1 MNISAPFIRRPVA
14 TILLTVGVALCGG
27 VAFIMLP
34 VAPLPRVDVPAI
46 FVSAQLPGASPEV
59 MASTV
64 ATPLERH
71 LGAIADVDDMTSSS
85 SVGSA
90 NIQLTFGVDRDID
103 GAARDVQAAIVAA
116 HADLPS
122 ALTHNPSY
130 KKINSALFPVM
141 AIAMTSDV
149 LTQGQIYDAADAVI
163 SQRLSQIQG
172 VGGVN
177 VNGSALPAVRVEIN
191 PQALSKYGIGLQDV
205 RAAISNANANAPKGA
220 IESTDSHYQI
230 YTNDNARDAAPY
242 RNLIIANRNG
252 AVVRLGDVAQVLD
265 MDEGA
270 TENVRTYGLYNGKP
284 AVFVTIYQQPGA
296 NVIEMIDAVKAELPS
311 LKNSIDPKI
320 DLVVTFD
327 RSVTIRASLR
337 QVEETLLLAV
347 AMVILVVY
355 VFLNSYRAALIPAL
369 VVPVSLI
376 GTFGAMYLLDYT
388 LDNFSLMA
396 LTIATGF
403 VVDDAI
409 VVMENTTRHIEA
421 GMGRLA
427 AAMLGAREV
436 GFTVLSMSLSLIAVF
451 IPFMFAGGIVGKI
464 FREFTVTLSVSIL
477 ISLVISLTTTPMM
490 CSLLLE
496 RESERRPS
504 RFARAF
510 EREFER
516 LRRGYER
523 TLDWALRHPRTMML
537 MLLATIG
544 FNVYLYIVIPKGFFP
559 QQDTGQLQG
568 GIRGDASSSFQLMKR
583 KLQEVAKIVEDD
595 PAVST
600 VTGSVGGGGF
610 GPPSGGPS
618 ANLTIAL
625 KPLAER
631 RIPADQIIAR
641 LRPKLARVQGVS
653 TFLQAVQDIGGGGG
667 RSANS
672 QYQYTLLGDD
682 LLELRTWS
690 QKLRA
695 ALQDLPELTDV
706 DTDLQ
711 PGGLEADLIVDRDT
725 ASRLGLTE
733 IQIDNALGDA
743 FAQAQVSTIYNPFSP
758 QQYHVVMEVAPEFWQ
773 NPDVLNELYI
783 STAGGAVSGTQS
795 TQAVAGTTTIGT
807 TAATTPGAAAA
818 TAAAIAGDTARNA
831 ALNSLANAGRGNT
844 STGSAVSV
852 STETVVPFSAFSRF
866 TIGTTPVSVNHTGTS
881 VSTAISFNLPD
892 GEALGKALAAID
904 AKMNQIHVP
913 VSIHGGTYGTARL
926 FQQSNS
932 NTPLM
937 LVAALL
943 AIYVVLGVL
952 YESYS
957 QPLTILSTL
966 PSAGVGALLA
976 LLATGTEFSLIAF
989 LGILLLIGIVKKNA
1003 IMMVDFAL
1011 EAERT
1016 LGMDPRAAIAHAC
1029 SLRFR
1034 PIMMTT
1040 CAAIAGALPLAL
1052 AYGDGTE
1059 MRRPLGISI
1068 VGGLLV
1074 SQILTVYTTPV
1085 VYLYVHRYWKHL
1097 KEGKYRMLVAG
1108 SLMLAA
1114 GCAVGPDYQRPPF
1127 QTTETFKEQADWK
1140 PSEPNDALD
1149 RGPWWTLFG
1158 DDDLSQLEAQ
1168 VDISNENV
1176 KSALAAYDQAA
1187 ALVAQARA
1195 GLWPSIAATVG
1206 AQRGA
1211 TATANSRTTVSA
1223 GLSASWTLDI
1233 WGQLRRTVE
1242 SDRASAQASAAALA
1256 AAKLSAQGTLATDY
1270 FELRAQDQLERILED
1285 IVEAE
1290 QRSLKITQSR
1300 YKFGVAAK
1308 ADVVTAQTQL
1318 LNSQAQQINAKI
1330 QRATLEHAIAV
1341 LLGKQPAAFALP
1353 PTSMRSD
1360 VPTVPAGVP
1369 SALLERRP
1377 DVAEAERRMA
1387 ASNAQIGVA
1396 KSAYFPALTLSGSD
1410 DYAHGAF
1417 SGLLNAPNRIWSVGP
1432 QLAETLIDGGLRR
1445 AQVAGARAAYDASVA
1460 NYRQTVLTGFEQ
1472 VEDELVTL
1480 RVLEQQAVVEDA
1492 AVVASKEAERL
1503 TLNQYKAGT
1512 VPYSSVITAQT
1523 TRLSSEESALTV
1535 LSDRLQASVAL
1546 IEALGGGWS
1555 TAKL

>member
-1 MNISAPFIRRPVA
+1 VNLSAQFIRRPVA
-14 TILLTVGVALCGG
+14 TTLLTAGVALCGA
-27 VAFIMLP
+27 VAFMLLP
-34 VAPLPRVDVPAI
+34 VAPLPRIDVPAI

-85 SVGSA
+85 SVGTS

-122 ALTHNPSY
+122 SLTHNPSY
-130 KKINSALFPVM
+130 RKINSALFPVM

-163 SQRLSQIQG
+163 LQRLSQIQG

-191 PQALSKYGIGLQDV
+191 PQALSQYGIGLQDV
-205 RAAISNANANAPKGA
+205 RAAISNANANAPKGS
-220 IESTDSHYQI
+220 IESSGLRYQI
-230 YTNDNARDAAPY
+230 YTNDNARDAEPY
-242 RNLIIANRNG
+242 RNLIIAERNG
-252 AVVRLGDVAQVLD
+252 AAVRLGDVAQVLD
-265 MDEGA
+265 MQSGA
-270 TENVRTYGLYNGKP
+270 TEDIRTYGLYNGRP
-284 AVFVTIYQQPGA
+284 AVFVTVYQQPGA
-296 NVIEMIDAVKAELPS
+296 NVIEMIDAVKAALPEL
-311 LKNSIDPKI
+311 KGSIDPNI

-337 QVEETLLLAV
+337 QVEQTLLLAV

-355 VFLNSYRAALIPAL
+355 IFLNSYRAALIPAL

-376 GTFGAMYLLDYT
+376 GTFGAMYLLDFT

-421 GMGRLA
+421 GMGRMSA
-427 AAMLGAREV
+427 ALLGAREV

-451 IPFMFAGGIVGKI
+451 IPFMFAGGLVGRI

-496 RESERRPS
+496 RARDRTPS
-504 RFARAF
+504 RLARAF
-510 EREFER
+510 DRRFER
-516 LRRGYER
+516 LRGGYVR
-523 TLDWALRHPRTMML
+523 TLDWALHHRRIMMFVL
-537 MLLATIG
+537 FATIG
-544 FNVYLYIVIPKGFFP
+544 LNIYLYIAIPKGFFP

-583 KLQEVAKIVEDD
+583 KLQQVARIIQQD
-595 PAVST
+595 PAVAT
-600 VTGSVGGGGF
+600 VTGSVGAGGF
-610 GPPSGGPS
+610 GPSSGGPR

-625 KPLAER
+625 KPLRQR
-631 RIPADQIIAR
+631 RLSADQVIAR
-641 LRPKLARVQGVS
+641 LRPQLAQVEGVS

-682 LLELRTWS
+682 LTELRAWS

-695 ALQDLPELTDV
+695 AMQDMPELTDV

-733 IQIDNALGDA
+733 VQIDNELGDA
-743 FAQAQVSTIYNPFSP
+743 FAQAQVSNIYNPFSP
-758 QQYHVVMEVAPEFWQ
+758 QQYHVVMEVAPQYWQ
-773 NPDVLNELYI
+773 NPEVLRELYI
-783 STAGGAVSGTQS
+783 STSGAAVSGTES
-795 TQAVAGTTTIGT
+795 TQAVAGTTQLGSASST
-807 TAATTPGAAAA
+807 TASVAAVAEDA
-818 TAAAIAGDTARNA
+818 ARNL

-844 STGSAVSV
+844 STGSAVSIA
-852 STETVVPFSAFSRF
+852 SATVVPLAAFSHF
-866 TIGTTPVSVNHTGTS
+866 ATSTTPVSVNHTGTS
-881 VSTAISFNLPD
+881 VSTSVAFNLPE
-892 GEALGKALAAID
+892 GESIGTALKAIER
-904 AKMNQIHVP
+904 KMSEIHVP
-913 VSIHGGTYGTARL
+913 VTIQGGTYGTARL

-937 LVAALL
+937 LVAALV

-1016 LGMDPRAAIAHAC
+1016 QGMDPMAAIAYAC

-1068 VGGLLV
+1068 VGGLIV
-1074 SQILTVYTTPV
+1074 SQLLTVYTTPV
-1085 VYLYVHRYWKHL
+1085 VYLYVHRYWRRRKRVRHTP
-1097 KEGKYRMLVAG
+1097 
-1108 SLMLAA
+1108 SD
-1114 GCAVGPDYQRPPF
+1114 GP
-1127 QTTETFKEQADWK
+1127 
-1140 PSEPNDALD
+1140 
-1149 RGPWWTLFG
+1149 
-1158 DDDLSQLEAQ
+1158 
-1168 VDISNENV
+1168 
-1176 KSALAAYDQAA
+1176 
-1187 ALVAQARA
+1187 
-1195 GLWPSIAATVG
+1195 
-1206 AQRGA
+1206 
-1211 TATANSRTTVSA
+1211 
-1223 GLSASWTLDI
+1223 
-1233 WGQLRRTVE
+1233 
-1242 SDRASAQASAAALA
+1242 
-1256 AAKLSAQGTLATDY
+1256 
-1270 FELRAQDQLERILED
+1270 
-1285 IVEAE
+1285 
-1290 QRSLKITQSR
+1290 
-1300 YKFGVAAK
+1300 
-1308 ADVVTAQTQL
+1308 
-1318 LNSQAQQINAKI
+1318 
-1330 QRATLEHAIAV
+1330 
-1341 LLGKQPAAFALP
+1341 
-1353 PTSMRSD
+1353 
-1360 VPTVPAGVP
+1360 
-1369 SALLERRP
+1369 
-1377 DVAEAERRMA
+1377 
-1387 ASNAQIGVA
+1387 
-1396 KSAYFPALTLSGSD
+1396 
-1410 DYAHGAF
+1410 
-1417 SGLLNAPNRIWSVGP
+1417 
-1432 QLAETLIDGGLRR
+1432 
-1445 AQVAGARAAYDASVA
+1445 
-1460 NYRQTVLTGFEQ
+1460 
-1472 VEDELVTL
+1472 
-1480 RVLEQQAVVEDA
+1480 
-1492 AVVASKEAERL
+1492 
-1503 TLNQYKAGT
+1503 
-1512 VPYSSVITAQT
+1512 
-1523 TRLSSEESALTV
+1523 
-1535 LSDRLQASVAL
+1535 
-1546 IEALGGGWS
+1546 LGGS
-1555 TAKL
+1555 YRPAEPAT